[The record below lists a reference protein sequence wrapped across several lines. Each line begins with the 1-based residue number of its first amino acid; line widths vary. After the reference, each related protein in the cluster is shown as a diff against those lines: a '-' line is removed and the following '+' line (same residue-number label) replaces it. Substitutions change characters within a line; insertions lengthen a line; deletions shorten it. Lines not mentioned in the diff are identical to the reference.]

1 MALSFRVKLSLWN
14 GAVMAVV
21 LGGFG
26 LAIVFAAQS
35 RLEDSVDRELRER
48 AHRFQQM
55 STQFG
60 RGFPGGG
67 GRDGDPRGQGG
78 PRPDGTPGGPS
89 RPEVG
94 GGQQGPTDPNRP
106 FGVQSPG
113 FDPQTE
119 RLAALR
125 RPRFLSSEGKGLGT
139 YALGPWDAALFK
151 DALKG
156 KEGFSTMVA
165 EGQRI
170 RVVCVPWKAFD
181 GKPGAIQ
188 IARELSDVEQG
199 WGRQFGALA
208 TLLPLALLVAGI
220 GGLFLTGRA
229 LRPVRRVTEAAEEIG
244 AHDLSRR
251 LEVDGEDELGRL
263 ATTFNGMI
271 ERLEDAFDRQRRFTA
286 DASHELRTPL
296 TRIKLATSS
305 ALEGEGDLER
315 YRRALEVSDRAA
327 DSMTRLVQQL
337 LLLART
343 EGAQIELKE
352 ADLDAGDLLRESAAA
367 VPGLGDRFSVSE
379 PVGAVRVRGD
389 AEFLRRIFENLLE
402 NAARHTPEG
411 GRIEAEVEVRDS
423 TVVVQV
429 RDTGEGIAA
438 EHLDKLTERFYRVDD
453 ARARADGGCGLGL
466 SISKGLVEAHGGI
479 LRFESEVGV
488 GTTVTVELPGR
499 AVSGA

>member
-78 PRPDGTPGGPS
+78 PRPDGTPGGQP
-89 RPEVG
+89 RPEGG

-125 RPRFLSSEGKGLGT
+125 RPRFLSSEGKGLGM

-244 AHDLSRR
+244 AHDLSR
-251 LEVDGEDELGRL
+251 GRL
-263 ATTFNGMI
+263 AV
-271 ERLEDAFDRQRRFTA
+271 
-286 DASHELRTPL
+286 ASDVLVESESKMELQLP
-296 TRIKLATSS
+296 APQVPSSS
-305 ALEGEGDLER
+305 AL
-315 YRRALEVSDRAA
+315 
-327 DSMTRLVQQL
+327 
-337 LLLART
+337 
-343 EGAQIELKE
+343 
-352 ADLDAGDLLRESAAA
+352 
-367 VPGLGDRFSVSE
+367 
-379 PVGAVRVRGD
+379 
-389 AEFLRRIFENLLE
+389 
-402 NAARHTPEG
+402 
-411 GRIEAEVEVRDS
+411 
-423 TVVVQV
+423 
-429 RDTGEGIAA
+429 
-438 EHLDKLTERFYRVDD
+438 KL
-453 ARARADGGCGLGL
+453 
-466 SISKGLVEAHGGI
+466 
-479 LRFESEVGV
+479 
-488 GTTVTVELPGR
+488 
-499 AVSGA
+499 